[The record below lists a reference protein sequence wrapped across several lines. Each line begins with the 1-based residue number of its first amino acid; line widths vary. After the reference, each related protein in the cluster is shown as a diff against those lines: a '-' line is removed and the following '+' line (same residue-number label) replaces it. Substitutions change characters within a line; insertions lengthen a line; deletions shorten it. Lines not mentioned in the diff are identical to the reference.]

1 MIKAEEALGREFAAM
16 RSGRASA
23 SMLDK
28 IQVEAYGS
36 NVALNTVAQVIV
48 RDAQALTVNVFDPTL
63 SGSVERAV
71 RAADMGLQATS
82 DPGQGIVRV
91 SVPKL
96 NGELRQDLARQA
108 AKLGEAARVRLRA
121 VRKEA
126 LDEVKAAEKAKT
138 VGKDEAKAREKL
150 VQTAVDKQMDS
161 IGALIKAKEMEIL
174 ES

>member
-1 MIKAEEALGREFAAM
+1 
-16 RSGRASA
+16 
-23 SMLDK
+23 
-28 IQVEAYGS
+28 
-36 NVALNTVAQVIV
+36 
-48 RDAQALTVNVFDPTL
+48 
-63 SGSVERAV
+63 
-71 RAADMGLQATS
+71 MGLQATS

-91 SVPKL
+91 PVPKL